1 MAQGSWLMPQGS
13 CHGSWP
19 KNIWRGVPRPRALAQ
34 LTLRH
39 EPWAMSHEP
48 LTTNNRLINDLFDYI
63 LYVIDIPKKS
73 FRAFRKTLV
82 QTIFEMFSDG
92 SSSLF
97 GPHVFQIC
105 QNCGFQHFEIHKVLL
120 NKFPDFPI
128 FLKVSW
134 YIQINKYR
142 VLQVQISINHGI
154 WRFWSLT

>member
-19 KNIWRGVPRPRALAQ
+19 IKNLARDPQAPGPRAINLA
-34 LTLRH
+34 
-39 EPWAMSHEP
+39 PWALSHEP
-48 LTTNNRLINDLFDYI
+48 LTINNGLINDLFDYI

-97 GPHVFQIC
+97 GPHFFQNC

-128 FLKVSW
+128 FSKVSW

-142 VLQVQISINHGI
+142 VLQVQLSINHGI